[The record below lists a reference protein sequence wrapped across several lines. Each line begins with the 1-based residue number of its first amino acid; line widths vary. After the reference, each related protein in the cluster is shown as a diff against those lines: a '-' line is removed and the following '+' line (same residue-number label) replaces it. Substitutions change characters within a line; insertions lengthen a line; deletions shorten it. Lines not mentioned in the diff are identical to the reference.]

1 MKKANKTTWDALL
14 EIYKN
19 ETDASERLKLMKGLS
34 SIENEDIL
42 KKYVLGFLKLFYA
55 NMKCRFLV
63 KFIQKLLRN
72 LTLFPTLYYADC

>member
-19 ETDASERLKLMKGLS
+19 ETDASERLKLMKGLT

-42 KKYVLGFLKLFYA
+42 KKYVLGFFEA
-55 NMKCRFLV
+55 FL
-63 KFIQKLLRN
+63 R
-72 LTLFPTLYYADC
+72 